1 MLTLIKPEQM
11 RATLVAGLGCQR
23 GCPADVML
31 ELIESSLRVHGLE
44 LQDLCA
50 LASIDLKNNEPG
62 LLELA
67 RRLRLPLTVFSA
79 QQLSSYEA
87 QLTHRSL
94 TAFEHTGCYGVAES
108 AALALA
114 SRSGPARLLI
124 PRTNNR
130 QATFALASTLLD
142 SR

>member
-1 MLTLIKPEQM
+1 M
-11 RATLVAGLGCQR
+11 RPTLVAGLGCQR
-23 GCPADVML
+23 GCSADAML
-31 ELIESSLRVHGLE
+31 ELIESSLRVHDLE
-44 LQDLCA
+44 LQDLTA
-50 LASIDLKNNEPG
+50 LASIDLKSNEPG
-62 LLELA
+62 LLDLA
-67 RRLRLPLTVFSA
+67 RLLRLPLTVFNA
-79 QQLSSYEA
+79 QQLTSYEA

-124 PRTNNR
+124 PRVKNQ
-130 QATFALASTLLD
+130 QATFALASTLVD

>member
-11 RATLVAGLGCQR
+11 RATLVAGFGCQR

-67 RRLRLPLTVFSA
+67 RRL
-79 QQLSSYEA
+79 
-87 QLTHRSL
+87 
-94 TAFEHTGCYGVAES
+94 
-108 AALALA
+108 A
-114 SRSGPARLLI
+114 SARLQVLDGL
-124 PRTNNR
+124 RAAAQR
-130 QATFALASTLLD
+130 LAP
-142 SR
+142 

>member
-1 MLTLIKPEQM
+1 
-11 RATLVAGLGCQR
+11 
-23 GCPADVML
+23 ML
-31 ELIESSLRVHGLE
+31 ELIEHSLRGHDLE
-44 LQDLCA
+44 LQDLSA
-50 LASIDLKNNEPG
+50 LASIDLKSDEPG

-67 RRLRLPLTVFSA
+67 LRLRLPLTVFSA
-79 QQLSSYEA
+79 QQLNAYEA

-94 TAFEHTGCYGVAES
+94 TTFEHTGCYGVAES

-114 SRSGPARLLI
+114 NRSGPARLLI
-124 PRTNNR
+124 PRVNNR